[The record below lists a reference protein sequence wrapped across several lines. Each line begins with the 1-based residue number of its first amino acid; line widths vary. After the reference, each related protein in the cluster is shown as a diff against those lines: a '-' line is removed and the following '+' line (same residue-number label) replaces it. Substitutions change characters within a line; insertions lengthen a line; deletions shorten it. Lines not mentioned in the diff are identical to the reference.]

1 MAQRRQIFT
10 DMGITFHLN
19 CEVGKDIPF
28 SRLMSEYDAVLLGV
42 GTYGMMKAGWN
53 MKIPGVVQALP
64 FLIASTREV
73 MGLPVADE
81 YPWIDVEGKKWWCS
95 VVVIPRWTVSVLLSA
110 VVLRVLSAP
119 TAVTRPVCR
128 ARRKR

>member
-19 CEVGKDIPF
+19 CRVGKDIPF
-28 SRLMSEYDAVLLGV
+28 QPPDERGMMQCLLGV

-64 FLIASTREV
+64 FPNRQ
-73 MGLPVADE
+73 
-81 YPWIDVEGKKWWCS
+81 YPQK
-95 VVVIPRWTVSVLLSA
+95 
-110 VVLRVLSAP
+110 
-119 TAVTRPVCR
+119 
-128 ARRKR
+128 

>member
-1 MAQRRQIFT
+1 MKAEVFERHPEIGGLLTFGIPPFKLDKQLMAQRRQIFT

-53 MKIPGVVQALP
+53 MKIPGRGA
-64 FLIASTREV
+64 
-73 MGLPVADE
+73 G
-81 YPWIDVEGKKWWCS
+81 
-95 VVVIPRWTVSVLLSA
+95 
-110 VVLRVLSAP
+110 
-119 TAVTRPVCR
+119 TAVPDRQYPR
-128 ARRKR
+128 SDGPAGGG